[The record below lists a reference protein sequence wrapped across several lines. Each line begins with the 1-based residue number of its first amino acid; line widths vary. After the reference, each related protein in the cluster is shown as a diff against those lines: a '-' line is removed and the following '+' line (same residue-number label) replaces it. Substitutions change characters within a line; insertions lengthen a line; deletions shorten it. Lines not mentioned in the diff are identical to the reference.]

1 MEPHGIV
8 DRQYLADYSGG
19 DMNLTRFRSWLKWMV
34 KGQRLE
40 REMETEVRFHLESY
54 AADLVRQ
61 GLSQQEA
68 MRQARI
74 EFGGI
79 ESHKDA
85 MRASVGVRWWGE
97 LGSDMR
103 HGLRLLRKN
112 PGFTAVAILTLA
124 LGVGA
129 NTAIFSIVNAVLL
142 RSLPYRDPDRLVR
155 IFFNEPGVGLRD
167 VKFSKPELD
176 DLQARAGVFEDVT
189 PIFEGSEN
197 LTGAKQPERI
207 EGVNGSF
214 SYFSML
220 GATPPIG
227 RLFDPQDF
235 ALGFAPVVVISD
247 GLWHRSYGADP
258 NVLGRTLQ
266 IDNDPY
272 TIIGVLPRGF
282 RHPGPTVSGDVEAF
296 GAGGFSADPFPPPI
310 RGNRVLISG
319 IGRLKPGLTLAQA
332 QARLTAMAAQL
343 RHDFP
348 TDYPPQ
354 AQWTIEIQP
363 LQETLVGNVRPMLLV
378 LLGAVILIVF
388 IVSLNIAN
396 LLLARASGRQQEM
409 AVRLAL
415 GASRGRMV
423 RQMLTESM
431 LLSLIGGAAGIATA
445 VGTLGFIL
453 RFVPSNV
460 PRLNEVRIDWVVQA
474 FALLISILTGLV
486 FGLAP
491 ALHSAKVALSS
502 AIREGGRGSGYSTK
516 TGRLRDVLVVS
527 ELAFAVILMVGAG
540 LLLRTLRDLLQEN
553 PGFNPTQVVAANMQ
567 LPNPNDPKTDPYLDI
582 PGRATFDR
590 ELLRRM
596 KAIPGVELAAIT
608 SALPTTNTNP
618 NAVGGLA
625 NEGLVIEDRPVESLQ
640 DLRAERIRISPDY
653 FKVLQS
659 ALLRGRSFTEDDED
673 GNRLVALIDESTAH
687 KFGPIGDPRGRRVRF
702 ARAPTKPWT
711 TVVGIVQDIKSDGL
725 DIDGVPH
732 IYVSTYQDS
741 SKRLSVVLR
750 TSLPAAVLEPQIR
763 HEIQSIDPGLPV
775 FNVSSMNDVLDRS
788 LASRRFSADLVG
800 GFAGL
805 AVLLASIG
813 IYGLLAYVIGQ
824 RSREIGIRMALGAQ
838 RDDILRMFLRKGVTL
853 ASVGIVAGLV
863 VSASTASLMASL
875 LYGVRPHDPAV
886 FLIVPLLLFAVAV
899 LASYLPAPRA
909 TKVDPMIALRES

>member
-1 MEPHGIV
+1 MGTLLQDI
-8 DRQYLADYSGG
+8 RY
-19 DMNLTRFRSWLKWMV
+19 
-34 KGQRLE
+34 
-40 REMETEVRFHLESY
+40 
-54 AADLVRQ
+54 
-61 GLSQQEA
+61 
-68 MRQARI
+68 
-74 EFGGI
+74 
-79 ESHKDA
+79 
-85 MRASVGVRWWGE
+85 
-97 LGSDMR
+97 
-103 HGLRLLRKN
+103 GLRMLVKK
-112 PGFTAVAILTLA
+112 PGFTVVAVLTLA

-142 RSLPYRDPDRLVR
+142 RSLPYPDPDRLVR
-155 IFFNEPGVGLRD
+155 IFFDEPGVGLRD
-167 VKFSKPELD
+167 VRFSKPELD
-176 DLQARAGVFEDVT
+176 DLQTRAGVFEDVT

-197 LTGAKQPERI
+197 LTGTKQPERV
-207 EGVNGSF
+207 EGVNTSF
-214 SYFSML
+214 TYFSML
-220 GATPPIG
+220 GVVPQIG
-227 RLFDPQDF
+227 RLYGPQDF
-235 ALGFAPVVVISD
+235 APGFAPEAVISD
-247 GLWHRSYGADP
+247 GLWRRAYGADP
-258 NVLGRTLQ
+258 YVIGRTMR
-266 IDNDPY
+266 IDNDPL

-282 RHPGPTVSGDVEAF
+282 RHPGPTTSGDAEVF
-296 GAGGFSADPFPPPI
+296 GAGGFSADPFPPPM
-310 RGNRVLISG
+310 RGTRILVSG

-348 TDYPPQ
+348 ADYPPQ

-363 LQETLVGNVRPMLLV
+363 LQETLVGKVRPMLVV

-460 PRLNEVRIDWVVQA
+460 PRLNEVRIDWVVLA

-491 ALHSAKVALSS
+491 ALHSAKLALSS

-516 TGRLRDVLVVS
+516 TGRLRDVLIVS

-553 PGFNPTQVVAANMQ
+553 PGFNPTQVVTANIQ
-567 LPNPNDPKTDPYLDI
+567 LPNPNERAADPYLDI
-582 PGRATFDR
+582 PRRATFDR

-608 SALPTTNTNP
+608 SALPSTNTNP

-625 NEGLVIEDRPVESLQ
+625 NEGFAIEDRPVESSQ
-640 DLRAERIRISPDY
+640 DLSAERIRISPDY

-659 ALLRGRSFTEDDED
+659 TLLRGRSFTEGDED
-673 GNRLVALIDESTAH
+673 GKPLVAIIDESTAH
-687 KFGPIGDPRGRRVRF
+687 KYWPDRDPLGRRVRF
-702 ARAPTKPWT
+702 VKDPTKPWT
-711 TVVGIVQDIKSDGL
+711 TVVGIIKDIKSDGL

-750 TSLPAAVLEPQIR
+750 TSLPATLLEPQIR

-813 IYGLLAYVIGQ
+813 IYGLLAYMVGQ
-824 RSREIGIRMALGAQ
+824 RSREIGIRMALGA
-838 RDDILRMFLRKGVTL
+838 RRGDILRMFLRKGVAL
-853 ASVGIVAGLV
+853 AGLGIVAGLV
-863 VSASTASLMASL
+863 FSAFTASMMASL

-886 FLIVPLLLFAVAV
+886 FLIVPLLLFAIAV
-899 LASYLPAPRA
+899 LASYLPARRA
-909 TKVDPMIALRES
+909 TMVDPIIALHES

>member
-1 MEPHGIV
+1 MGTLLQ
-8 DRQYLADYSGG
+8 D
-19 DMNLTRFRSWLKWMV
+19 
-34 KGQRLE
+34 
-40 REMETEVRFHLESY
+40 VRY
-54 AADLVRQ
+54 
-61 GLSQQEA
+61 
-68 MRQARI
+68 
-74 EFGGI
+74 
-79 ESHKDA
+79 
-85 MRASVGVRWWGE
+85 
-97 LGSDMR
+97 
-103 HGLRLLRKN
+103 GLRMLVKK
-112 PGFTAVAILTLA
+112 PTFTIVAVLTLA

-142 RSLPYRDPDRLVR
+142 HSLPYRDPDRLVR
-155 IFFNEPGVGLRD
+155 VFFNEPGVGLRD
-167 VKFSKPELD
+167 VRFSKPELD
-176 DLQARAGVFEDVT
+176 DLQTRAGVFEDVT

-197 LTGAKQPERI
+197 LTGAKQPERL
-207 EGVNGSF
+207 EAVNGSF
-214 SYFSML
+214 TYFSML
-220 GATPPIG
+220 GVTPQIG
-227 RLFDPQDF
+227 RLFGPQDF
-235 ALGFAPVVVISD
+235 VLGFAAEAVISD
-247 GLWHRSYGADP
+247 GLWRRAYGADP
-258 NVLGRTLQ
+258 NVLGRTIR
-266 IDNDPY
+266 IDNDPL

-296 GAGGFSADPFPPPI
+296 GASGFSADPFPPPM
-310 RGNRVLISG
+310 RGTRFLVSG

-343 RHDFP
+343 RRDFP

-363 LQETLVGNVRPMLLV
+363 LQETMVGKVRPMLLV

-460 PRLNEVRIDWVVQA
+460 PRLNEVRIDWVVLA
-474 FALLISILTGLV
+474 FALLISILSGLI

-491 ALHSAKVALSS
+491 ALHSAKSALSS

-516 TGRLRDVLVVS
+516 TGRLRDVLIVS

-540 LLLRTLRDLLQEN
+540 LLLRTLRDLLHEN
-553 PGFNPTQVVAANMQ
+553 PGFNPAHVVPANTW
-567 LPNPNDPKTDPYLDI
+567 LPLPNDPKTDPYLDI
-582 PGRATFDR
+582 PRRATFDR

-608 SALPTTNTNP
+608 SALPTANNDP
-618 NAVGGLA
+618 NANGGLA
-625 NEGLVIEDRPVESLQ
+625 IEDRPVESSQ
-640 DLRAERIRISPDY
+640 NLRAERIRISPDY
-653 FKVLQS
+653 FEVLE
-659 ALLRGRSFTEDDED
+659 ATLIRGRSFTEGDED
-673 GNRLVALIDESTAH
+673 GKQPVAIIDETTAR
-687 KFGPIGDPRGRRVRF
+687 KYWPTRDPLGRRVRF
-702 ARAPTKPWT
+702 GRDPTRPWM
-711 TVVGIVQDIKSDGL
+711 TVVGIIKDIKSDGL

-732 IYVSTYQDS
+732 IYVSTYQDPG
-741 SKRLSVVLR
+741 RQLSVVLR
-750 TSLPAAVLEPQIR
+750 TSLPATLLEPQIR

-775 FNVSSMNDVLDRS
+775 FSVSSMNDILDQS

-813 IYGLLAYVIGQ
+813 IYGLLAYMVGQ
-824 RSREIGIRMALGAQ
+824 RSREIGLRMALGAR
-838 RDDILRMFLRKGVTL
+838 RDDILKLFLRKGVAL
-853 ASVGIVAGLV
+853 AGVGIIAGVV
-863 VSASTASLMASL
+863 VSASTVSMMASL

-886 FLIVPLLLFAVAV
+886 FVIVPLLLFAIAI
-899 LASYLPAPRA
+899 LASYLPARHA
-909 TKVDPMIALRES
+909 TKVDPMIALREA